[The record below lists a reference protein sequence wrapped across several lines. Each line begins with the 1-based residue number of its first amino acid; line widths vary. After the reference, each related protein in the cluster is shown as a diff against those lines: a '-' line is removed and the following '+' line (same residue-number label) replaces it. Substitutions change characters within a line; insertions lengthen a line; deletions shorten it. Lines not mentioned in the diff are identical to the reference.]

1 MGDELRLGQLV
12 YSKAGR
18 DKGKV
23 FLVISIASSS
33 LVYVADGEMRKL
45 EKPKKKNVRHLHNT
59 GIIAEPIA
67 HKLKRGEPFTNQEI
81 RLAIARLVSEEV
93 DTARQGG

>member
-45 EKPKKKNVRHLHNT
+45 EKPKRKM
-59 GIIAEPIA
+59 
-67 HKLKRGEPFTNQEI
+67 
-81 RLAIARLVSEEV
+81 
-93 DTARQGG
+93 